1 VALFATFYLTI
12 ITNHIILNKYSKQ
25 KVETMKNIVAIA
37 TALTMFGSVAL
48 ADQRIQ
54 ATVVGMKESY
64 STVVKQVP
72 VQSCNTVEVPIYET
86 RQIGGKASTGDTLAG
101 ALIGGV
107 IGNQFGGGK
116 GKDAATVLGAI
127 LGADAANKKGGRQE
141 TVIVGYRQT
150 EQCTT
155 TYQQRETQ
163 QRGRNSVTVETDSG
177 ERFTF
182 KTKQW
187 YKRGTI
193 VFLNVSL

>member
-1 VALFATFYLTI
+1 
-12 ITNHIILNKYSKQ
+12 
-25 KVETMKNIVAIA
+25 MKSIVTIA

-54 ATVVGMKESY
+54 ASVVGMKETY
-64 STVVKQVP
+64 NQVVKQVP

-86 RQIGGKASTGDTLAG
+86 RRIGGQASTGDTLAG

-127 LGADAANKKGGRQE
+127 LGADAANKNAGKKE
-141 TVIVGYRQT
+141 TVIVGYRQQ

-155 TYQQRETQ
+155 TYQNKETQ
-163 QRGRNSVTVETDSG
+163 QRGQNRVTVETLSG

-182 KTKQW
+182 KTNQW